1 MRVTV
6 LLLAAGA
13 LVAIALAACAANNDP
28 RADTT
33 ADDSARADGTTN
45 DTLAAADDSVTESP
59 STSRSSTPRAVSA
72 ARDSSPLPQDSL
84 RAMRPRLPQ
93 VVPDSQP
100 GRWRGLKL
108 PERRPVRPP
117 IESIRATEQA
127 PDSVM
132 KGDSTRPPR
141 PDR

>member
-6 LLLAAGA
+6 LLWAAAALAAIG
-13 LVAIALAACAANNDP
+13 LAACAANNDSG
-28 RADTT
+28 ADTT
-33 ADDSARADGTTN
+33 AGDSARADGTTS
-45 DTLAAADDSVTESP
+45 DTLAAPDDAVTKSP
-59 STSRSSTPRAVSA
+59 TTSRSSTPRPVSA
-72 ARDSSPLPQDSL
+72 GRDSTPLSQDSI
-84 RAMRPRLPQ
+84 RAMRPKLPQ

-117 IESIRATEQA
+117 IESVRAVEQA

-141 PDR
+141 PNR